1 MKRVIIESPFKGD
14 EKRSEE
20 QNVKYARACAHDCI
34 SRGEAPFASHL
45 FYTQEGILNDL
56 IPEERMMGIHAGQA
70 WGACADLI
78 AVYTDYGISKG
89 MSYSIEKYKERGI
102 PIEYRTLYRK

>member
-1 MKRVIIESPFKGD
+1 MRRVIIESPFKGD

-20 QNVKYARACAHDCI
+20 QNVQYARACAHDCI

-70 WGACADLI
+70 WGVCADLI
-78 AVYTDYGISKG
+78 VVYIDHGISKG
-89 MSYSIEKYKERGI
+89 MQYSIEHYGKIGI
-102 PIEYRTLYRK
+102 PIEERTLYKK